1 MGCKCANS
9 NEDEEEINKKGL
21 EDGNDENSPNDFNKN
36 FNKNENLLGF
46 NNQENIQDDNQNQKN
61 PFSNNI
67 QDFKNE
73 LNGEDKTP
81 YNLQNE
87 NENIYP
93 NIKYI
98 DYPEKIV
105 ELINNIRED
114 PVGYADIIEDSIKYI
129 VEEEDKNDPSNVRLI
144 FKKKVKVALNR
155 GESAFREAAEY
166 LRALTPLPPLE
177 FTHEKCIPL
186 PENEEELKDPTF
198 LKEQV
203 KQIRE
208 QTEVDVF
215 FKDLIKI
222 PEVSGLLMIVDD
234 TNKNAGKKRMALL
247 NKDLKYV
254 GVTSKFIGK
263 TFIAYFA
270 LVVLCVTKYT

>member
-9 NEDEEEINKKGL
+9 NENEEEINKNAL
-21 EDGNDENSPNDFNKN
+21 EDGNAESSQNDFNKN
-36 FNKNENLLGF
+36 FNKEENLLGYNN
-46 NNQENIQDDNQNQKN
+46 NNQENVENLIQENPDQNDVLRNRQ
-61 PFSNNI
+61 PENNI
-67 QDFKNE
+67 D
-73 LNGEDKTP
+73 P
-81 YNLQNE
+81 NL
-87 NENIYP
+87 
-93 NIKYI
+93 KYA

-114 PVGYADIIEDSIKYI
+114 PVSYADLIEDSIQYI
-129 VEEEDKNDPSNVRLI
+129 VEEEDKNDPSNMRLI
-144 FKKKVKVALNR
+144 FKKKVKVALNK
-155 GESAFREAAEY
+155 GIPAFQEAAEY
-166 LRALTPLPPLE
+166 LRSLTPLPLLE
-177 FTHEKCIPL
+177 FKQEKCIPL
-186 PENEEELKDPTF
+186 PDTEDQLNDPSF
-198 LKEQV
+198 LREQV
-203 KQIRE
+203 RVIRE
-208 QTEVDVF
+208 NTKVDVF

-270 LVVLCVTKYT
+270 FSK

>member
-9 NEDEEEINKKGL
+9 TEDGEEINKKAL
-21 EDGNDENSPNDFNKN
+21 EDGNEGNSPNEFNKN
-36 FNKNENLLGF
+36 FNKEDNLLGF
-46 NNQENIQDDNQNQKN
+46 NNQENLNQENNQNNQIPDN
-61 PFSNNI
+61 LNHPPEPFDNDEYPQYNN
-67 QDFKNE
+67 QNNYDQ
-73 LNGEDKTP
+73 
-81 YNLQNE
+81 NL
-87 NENIYP
+87 
-93 NIKYI
+93 KYA

-129 VEEEDKNDPSNVRLI
+129 VEEEDKNDPSNIRLI
-144 FKKKVKVALNR
+144 FKKKVKVALNK
-155 GESAFREAAEY
+155 GVPAFREAAEY
-166 LRALTPLPPLE
+166 LRNLTPLPPLE
-177 FTHEKCIPL
+177 FTQDKCIPL
-186 PENEEELKDPTF
+186 PDNEEELKDPTF
-198 LKEQV
+198 LREKV
-203 KQIRE
+203 RQIRE
-208 QTEVDVF
+208 KTEVDVF

-270 LVVLCVTKYT
+270 FSK

>member
-9 NEDEEEINKKGL
+9 NENEEEINKNL
-21 EDGNDENSPNDFNKN
+21 VQNDNEENSQNEFNKN
-36 FNKNENLLGF
+36 FNKDENLLGYNN
-46 NNQENIQDDNQNQKN
+46 NNQENANPQDNQ
-61 PFSNNI
+61 I
-67 QDFKNE
+67 
-73 LNGEDKTP
+73 
-81 YNLQNE
+81 NLVQP
-87 NENIYP
+87 P
-93 NIKYI
+93 NIPEVDPNLKYA

-114 PVGYADIIEDSIKYI
+114 PVSYADIIEDSIQYI
-129 VEEEDKNDPSNVRLI
+129 VQEEDKNDPSNVRLI
-144 FKKKVKVALNR
+144 FKKKVKVALTK

-166 LRALTPLPPLE
+166 LRSLTPLPPLE
-177 FTHEKCIPL
+177 FTQEKCIPL
-186 PENEEELKDPTF
+186 PENENELKDPTF
-198 LKEQV
+198 LREQV
-203 KQIRE
+203 KLVRE
-208 QTEVDVF
+208 QSEVDVF

-247 NKDLKYV
+247 NKNLKYV

-270 LVVLCVTKYT
+270 FSK

>member
-1 MGCKCANS
+1 MGCKCAHS
-9 NEDEEEINKKGL
+9 NEEEEEIQKNAL
-21 EDGNDENSPNDFNKN
+21 ENGNEENGENDFNKN
-36 FNKNENLLGF
+36 FKQNEDLLGLNNQENLYHEQIENNQANLREPNYKNENLEIG
-46 NNQENIQDDNQNQKN
+46 
-61 PFSNNI
+61 
-67 QDFKNE
+67 
-73 LNGEDKTP
+73 
-81 YNLQNE
+81 E
-87 NENIYP
+87 NEN
-93 NIKYI
+93 NIHNYDQNAKYA

-114 PVGYADIIEDSIKYI
+114 PVGYADIIEDSIKNI
-129 VEEEDKNDPSNVRLI
+129 IQEEDKNDPANTRLI
-144 FKKKVKVALNR
+144 FKKKVKVALNK

-166 LRALTPLPPLE
+166 LRSLTPLAPLE
-177 FTHEKCIPL
+177 FSHEKCIPL
-186 PENEEELKDPTF
+186 PETEEELKDPTF
-198 LKEQV
+198 LRDQV

-208 QTEVDVF
+208 ETEIDVF

-270 LVVLCVTKYT
+270 FSK

>member
-1 MGCKCANS
+1 M
-9 NEDEEEINKKGL
+9 
-21 EDGNDENSPNDFNKN
+21 
-36 FNKNENLLGF
+36 
-46 NNQENIQDDNQNQKN
+46 
-61 PFSNNI
+61 
-67 QDFKNE
+67 
-73 LNGEDKTP
+73 
-81 YNLQNE
+81 
-87 NENIYP
+87 
-93 NIKYI
+93 
-98 DYPEKIV
+98 
-105 ELINNIRED
+105 
-114 PVGYADIIEDSIKYI
+114 
-129 VEEEDKNDPSNVRLI
+129 
-144 FKKKVKVALNR
+144 ALNR

-198 LKEQV
+198 LREQV

-270 LVVLCVTKYT
+270 FSK

>member
-9 NEDEEEINKKGL
+9 PEDDEEINKKL
-21 EDGNDENSPNDFNKN
+21 VEDGNKENSPNDYNNN

-46 NNQENIQDDNQNQKN
+46 NQENQDMANKELDLNNKIQINEINQY
-61 PFSNNI
+61 
-67 QDFKNE
+67 
-73 LNGEDKTP
+73 P
-81 YNLQNE
+81 YNNDEKPLNNEQNLE
-87 NENIYP
+87 IERNL
-93 NIKYI
+93 KYS

-105 ELINNIRED
+105 EYINSIRED

-129 VEEEDKNDPSNVRLI
+129 VEEEDKNDPSNARLI

-155 GESAFREAAEY
+155 GEKAFLDAANY
-166 LRALTPLPPLE
+166 LRTLTPLPPLE
-177 FTHEKCIPL
+177 FVKDKCIPL
-186 PENEEELKDPTF
+186 PENEDELKDPTF
-198 LKEQV
+198 LREQV
-203 KQIRE
+203 RKIRE
-208 QTEVDVF
+208 TTDVDVF

-247 NKDLKYV
+247 NKNLKYV

-270 LVVLCVTKYT
+270 FSK

>member
-9 NEDEEEINKKGL
+9 AEGEEEINKKAV
-21 EDGNDENSPNDFNKN
+21 EDGTDKNTPNDFNN
-36 FNKNENLLGF
+36 DFNKNENLLGF
-46 NNQENIQDDNQNQKN
+46 NHQENINQESNSNQNNLQSKVPYDN
-61 PFSNNI
+61 DENIPFNA
-67 QDFKNE
+67 QNE
-73 LNGEDKTP
+73 LAP
-81 YNLQNE
+81 NLR
-87 NENIYP
+87 YS
-93 NIKYI
+93 
-98 DYPEKIV
+98 DYPQKIV

-129 VEEEDKNDPSNVRLI
+129 VEEEDKNGPSNIRLI
-144 FKKKVKVALNR
+144 FKKKVKVALNK
-155 GESAFREAAEY
+155 GEPAFKEAAEY
-166 LRALTPLPPLE
+166 LRNLNPLPPLE
-177 FTHEKCIPL
+177 FTQDKCIPL
-186 PENEEELKDPTF
+186 PDNEDELKDPTF
-198 LKEQV
+198 LREQV
-203 KQIRE
+203 RQIRDR
-208 QTEVDVF
+208 TEVDVF

-270 LVVLCVTKYT
+270 FSK